1 MAEALGWWGV
11 PLAIAAGT
19 MRGGTPFLFVS
30 LGECLTEKSGKINLG
45 LEGTLLTGAMTAY
58 ATSYLTG
65 SPWLGLIVAGLAGM
79 VLGFIHAWLCQ
90 QPRVNDVAVGIAM
103 IIFGSGI
110 AFFFGKPFIQPSAPK
125 LPTIDLGGWSS
136 MPALESALQISPLFL
151 LGVAIAPLMLWF
163 FKSTRWGLFIRAVGD
178 SPDAALAMGV
188 SIKQVRM
195 LCIIAGSFLAGL
207 GGASLSLYYPG
218 VWNENISSGQ
228 GLMAVALVIFA
239 RWNPIQ
245 CLYAS
250 LLFGGAQALG
260 PALQSVG
267 ITQGYYLFNAAP
279 YVLTLAIMIITC
291 SPKRTLTG
299 APGALG
305 QVTRPILR
313 GAMLETVNFAV
324 NGTLM
329 WGLEL
334 NGNLLNVGATFV
346 REAKTEPAYRLW
358 SIDDRHPAMLRVTTG
373 GSAIA
378 LEVWRVP
385 VAGLATILLQEP
397 PGIVYR

>member
-1 MAEALGWWGV
+1 MTEALGWWGV

-65 SPWLGLIVAGLAGM
+65 SPWLGLIVAGIAGM

-136 MPALESALQISPLFL
+136 MPALQSALQISPLFL

-188 SIKQVRM
+188 SIKKVRM

-218 VWNENISSGQ
+218 VWNESISSGQ

-305 QVTRPILR
+305 TS
-313 GAMLETVNFAV
+313 N
-324 NGTLM
+324 
-329 WGLEL
+329 
-334 NGNLLNVGATFV
+334 
-346 REAKTEPAYRLW
+346 
-358 SIDDRHPAMLRVTTG
+358 
-373 GSAIA
+373 
-378 LEVWRVP
+378 
-385 VAGLATILLQEP
+385 
-397 PGIVYR
+397 

>member
-1 MAEALGWWGV
+1 
-11 PLAIAAGT
+11 
-19 MRGGTPFLFVS
+19 

-65 SPWLGLIVAGLAGM
+65 SPWLGLIVAGIAGM

-136 MPALESALQISPLFL
+136 MPALQSALQISPLFL

-188 SIKQVRM
+188 SIKKVRM

-218 VWNENISSGQ
+218 VWNESISSGQ

-305 QVTRPILR
+305 TS
-313 GAMLETVNFAV
+313 N
-324 NGTLM
+324 
-329 WGLEL
+329 
-334 NGNLLNVGATFV
+334 
-346 REAKTEPAYRLW
+346 
-358 SIDDRHPAMLRVTTG
+358 
-373 GSAIA
+373 
-378 LEVWRVP
+378 
-385 VAGLATILLQEP
+385 
-397 PGIVYR
+397 